1 MKLVN
6 CLVKLKKNV
15 LKSCI
20 CYIENYVE
28 VCSKLLIEKYKSHN
42 ISKTKINFKKSN
54 IKQY

>member
-20 CYIENYVE
+20 CYSENYGE
-28 VCSKLLIEKYKSHN
+28 VCSKLLIDKYKSHN